1 MLVAHTSL
9 LVILGLAAAPLEG
22 ATDDAPKSSP
32 EQRLAFAL
40 KAAGNYR
47 FRIGNR
53 DPSTVKLHPE
63 PVLRWN
69 NKVVREDDGMLFL
82 WTEGDKGRP
91 LATAQFF
98 VVDSDWHHE
107 FQSLSQD
114 GFDARF
120 AGDADRWNW
129 RPNRPGVE
137 LVRADGIDAPA
148 DSATQR
154 LRQMKSIAERFSAAV
169 DRNDSFDSPEQ
180 LRLLTTPVYRYSSL
194 DQGIV
199 DGALFAFVQGT
210 NPEVLILIESFGSEP
225 AARSWRYGFARMS
238 SFNLRVYRDDRVV
251 WKRGR
256 EDVPTRDLSSPYQF
270 RMRAERDDSAN
281 LKKSEFKAPGE

>member
-1 MLVAHTSL
+1 MLFGSALV
-9 LVILGLAAAPLEG
+9 VILGCSTAQLES
-22 ATDDAPKSSP
+22 ATDGAPPSSP

-40 KAAGNYR
+40 NAAANYS

-53 DPSTVKLHPE
+53 DASAVKLHRE

-91 LATAQFF
+91 VAAAQFF

-114 GFDARF
+114 RFDVRF
-120 AGDADRWNW
+120 AGDAGRWSW
-129 RPNRPGVE
+129 QPDRPGVE
-137 LVRADGIDAPA
+137 LARADGIDPPA
-148 DSATQR
+148 GSATQR

-169 DRNDSFDSPEQ
+169 DRNDNFNSPEQ
-180 LRLLTTPVYRYSSL
+180 LRLLTTPVYRYSAP
-194 DQGIV
+194 DQGIA

-210 NPEVLILIESFGSEP
+210 NPEVLILIEAFEGDP
-225 AARSWRYGFARMS
+225 AVRSWRYGFARMS
-238 SFNLRVYRDDRVV
+238 SFNLRVQRENRVV
-251 WKRGR
+251 WRRDR
-256 EDVPTRDLSSPYQF
+256 EDVPTRDLTSPYHF
-270 RMRAERDDSAN
+270 RMRAERDGSAS
-281 LKKSEFKAPGE
+281 LK

>member
-1 MLVAHTSL
+1 MLVTHTSL

-53 DPSTVKLHPE
+53 DPSAVVLHPE

-69 NKVVREDDGMLFL
+69 NKVVREDDGLLFL
-82 WTEGDKGRP
+82 WTEGNKGRP
-91 LATAQFF
+91 VAAAQFF

-107 FQSLSQD
+107 FQSLSRD
-114 GFDARF
+114 AFDAQSADD
-120 AGDADRWNW
+120 AGRWNW

-137 LVRADGIDAPA
+137 LVRADGIDPPA
-148 DSATQR
+148 DSASQR

-169 DRNDSFDSPEQ
+169 DRNDSFDTPEQ
-180 LRLLTTPVYRYSSL
+180 LRLLTTPVYRYSAI

-199 DGALFAFVQGT
+199 DGALFAYVQGT
-210 NPEVLILIESFGSEP
+210 NPEVLIIIESFGSGP
-225 AARSWRYGFARMS
+225 AAGIWRYGFVRMS
-238 SFNLRVYRDDRVV
+238 SFNLRVHRDNRLV
-251 WKRGR
+251 WKRDR
-256 EDVPTRDLSSPYQF
+256 EDVPTRDLSSPYHF
-270 RMRAERDDSAN
+270 RMAAERDDSAN
-281 LKKSEFKAPGE
+281 LKKSDLRAPGE